1 MSRLAEAIAA
11 SVNHHSTELIL
22 LTFTIPFLI
31 GYWRTR
37 DQLIGGVMVTL
48 IGAAVGVATK
58 RARAQTNV
66 EKAETVNVDQP
77 TE

>member
-1 MSRLAEAIAA
+1 MNRLTDAITAA
-11 SVNHHSTELIL
+11 FAHHSTELIL

-31 GYWRTR
+31 GYWKTR

-58 RARAQTNV
+58 RAMAQTNV
-66 EKAETVNVDQP
+66 EKANTVNVEKEP
-77 TE
+77 